1 MPEIPLTPATTSRVP
16 LPNAISLS
24 PAALQSVGPV
34 AWDSSLVFAAIDEE
48 DREAPRLSR
57 HSHVIEQCRTWSS
70 ERKPAMRRIAG
81 LLVAMAMVGLAVPGA
96 GANAPPTCFGKPA
109 TIVGTSG
116 DDYLGGTDGNDV
128 IVGLG
133 GNDGIDGGGGNDLI
147 CGGPGNDSAD
157 YVDNGGLTGG
167 SGADKIRG
175 GKGNDSLSGDCN
187 GALTHEQTPGTDGR
201 DKLYGGPGSDELAD
215 GCTYHEFLW
224 PDKGTNDYLNGGS
237 GDDSLLTT
245 GGDDKAYG
253 GSGRDH
259 LNFADLPTEKGD
271 LTDYGSDLYHGG
283 SGSDWIYGEDKIEGN
298 DRFYGDG
305 GQFDQCHLDNNDYQ
319 APSCDD

>member
-109 TIVGTSG
+109 SRRTQSRSRTVGCCDHPSPSSAARCGAVASQTAVVATAERTTCGHKFRRAAVVRCSGCNRPVEDALLCPDCMASESSGHAERVRTILER
-116 DDYLGGTDGNDV
+116 YEANR
-128 IVGLG
+128 
-133 GNDGIDGGGGNDLI
+133 
-147 CGGPGNDSAD
+147 SAK
-157 YVDNGGLTGG
+157 T
-167 SGADKIRG
+167 
-175 GKGNDSLSGDCN
+175 
-187 GALTHEQTPGTDGR
+187 
-201 DKLYGGPGSDELAD
+201 
-215 GCTYHEFLW
+215 
-224 PDKGTNDYLNGGS
+224 
-237 GDDSLLTT
+237 
-245 GGDDKAYG
+245 
-253 GSGRDH
+253 
-259 LNFADLPTEKGD
+259 
-271 LTDYGSDLYHGG
+271 
-283 SGSDWIYGEDKIEGN
+283 
-298 DRFYGDG
+298 
-305 GQFDQCHLDNNDYQ
+305 
-319 APSCDD
+319 